1 MSNAA
6 PASDPDSWADHVVLC
21 GLGTVGVSVTE
32 SLLQAGARVVVVDN
46 GPPTPFRRT
55 LDGLGVRVIEG
66 DCTHPETLVLAGV
79 PRARAVIV
87 VVSHDMVS
95 LQTALAARDLN
106 AQARIVIRLFN
117 LRTANLLRDLPAGI
131 TALSLSATVAQ
142 VFTLAARCS
151 ALRGAFSLGGSIWA
165 IGSLTVPNQGEPLSL
180 EHWRRAGLAPL
191 ACGSMDGT
199 VLLCPAPTLVPAPG
213 SLVLVAAAP
222 DRLEAISSR
231 PDTLAETLRHPTA
244 PLPRPARPTAAR
256 HRGFRSM
263 PRFAPLAKAR
273 RGFRLFWTRTNR
285 ILRVALITLV
295 GAVAASVV
303 IFWLFYPLSLLD
315 AVYLTTE
322 LVTTVGLGDISLLH
336 SDDLLKIF
344 GVFVMLGGAAMMAVV
359 YGLLAEL
366 VLSARLETLLGEP
379 TEEIRDHYVVAG
391 LGAVGFRVVSALHEA
406 GERVVVIESSE
417 SGRFIPQIRAL
428 RIPIIHGDA
437 AQEATLQRARIGL
450 ARAFIAATSNDLV
463 NIEAVLTARAMQPG
477 GHVVL
482 RVFDPALATQVR
494 HGLGVPSSFSASQ
507 IGAPAFVSAAL
518 GHDVPQ
524 VLSLPVSGPSGDTTR
539 QVALTHVRI
548 DAGDREGWS
557 VGELAAAHGGVPLL
571 LLPVGESGQPEVAP
585 PPDRV
590 PAPGETLVLA
600 AAFPPDR

>member
-1 MSNAA
+1 MSDAA
-6 PASDPDSWADHVVLC
+6 PALDLDAWADHVVLC

-32 SLLQAGARVVVVDN
+32 SLLHAGARVVVVDN

-66 DCTHPETLVLAGV
+66 DCTHPETLIQAGV

-95 LQTALAARDLN
+95 LQTALAAREVN

-165 IGSLTVPNQGEPLSL
+165 IGSLIAPSQGEPLPL
-180 EHWRRAGLAPL
+180 ECWRRAGLAPL
-191 ACGSMDGT
+191 ACRTVDGK
-199 VLLCPAPTLVPAPG
+199 VLLCPSSTQVPAPG
-213 SLVLVAAAP
+213 SLVLAAAAP
-222 DRLEAISSR
+222 DRLEAISAR
-231 PDTLAETLRHPTA
+231 PHTLEEVLRNPNA
-244 PLPRPARPTAAR
+244 SLPRTVRYPSAR
-256 HRGFRSM
+256 HRALFFR
-263 PRFAPLAKAR
+263 RRRAPLAKAR
-273 RGFRLFWTRTNR
+273 RGFYLFWTRTNR
-285 ILRVALITLV
+285 VLRVALITLV
-295 GAVAASVV
+295 GLVAASVV
-303 IFWLFYPLSLLD
+303 IFWLFYPLPLLD
-315 AVYLTTE
+315 AAYFTTE

-336 SDDLLKIF
+336 ADDPLKLF
-344 GVFVMLGGAAMMAVV
+344 GIFVMLGGAAMMAVV

-379 TEEIRDHYVVAG
+379 SEDVRDHYVVAG

-417 SGRFIPQIRAL
+417 SGRFLPQIRAL
-428 RIPIIHGDA
+428 RIPVIHGDA
-437 AQEATLQRARIGL
+437 AQEATLQRARIGI

-482 RVFDPALATQVR
+482 RVFDPVLATQVR
-494 HGLGVPSSFSASQ
+494 RGLVVPSSFSASQ
-507 IGAPAFVSAAL
+507 IGAPAFVTAAL

-524 VLSLPVSGPSGDTTR
+524 VLSLPVSSPSGDTIR
-539 QVALTHVRI
+539 HIVLTHVRI
-548 DAGDREGWS
+548 DDDKPGGWS
-557 VGELAAAHGGVPLL
+557 VGEIAAARGGVPLL
-571 LLPVGESGQPEVAP
+571 LLPAGESGQPEVAP
-585 PPDRV
+585 SLDRV

-600 AAFPPDR
+600 TAP